1 MSIFIPLAIVVV
13 SGYICYRAMRRC
25 EECADEW
32 AAESDLNYSWPSL
45 VQNYYGEGFDD
56 SSGVGG
62 QAELQGSATREAE
75 VPVSDTPRPGD
86 LLQESS
92 GRSGRYF
99 TLWRSGLPHGY
110 ECARNEGVPVI
121 RHVQNGAGQ
130 DLLKLE

>member
-1 MSIFIPLAIVVV
+1 MSILIPLAIVVV
-13 SGYICYRAMRRC
+13 SGYICYRALRRC

-32 AAESDLNYSWPSL
+32 SAESDLWPSL
-45 VQNYYGEGFDD
+45 VQNYYGEGFDNSRD
-56 SSGVGG
+56 MGV
-62 QAELQGSATREAE
+62 QAELGDRGSATREAE